1 MAAATTL
8 CSTGAAVVAGRGSI
22 DTSGAGG
29 WRCPFEPRPRPRRR
43 FGSRTRGRRSAMGAP
58 IEDARCAGTGDGTAA
73 RARPAGDADRQPA
86 SAGTRRLT
94 AAHSGLTSSV
104 LDVAQTRPAYRTPEQ
119 EIRSAVGAEPAA
131 YLGTTSA
138 AKLALT
144 VSSGSLWPSK
154 MWSGLAFQSSSVAL
168 TRLSESWAEPGA
180 LNFSG
185 LPTVVWEPP
194 WAAID
199 SIVWVTNSD
208 TNGDAAPLLATVA
221 PFRPLM
227 RSDTSVRFSGPVLV
241 TLTLKVA
248 VSSTLS
254 TLSGKLTSTISSCTP
269 VSG

>member
-119 EIRSAVGAEPAA
+119 DQECGRRGAGGLLGHDLGGEVGPDR
-131 YLGTTSA
+131 
-138 AKLALT
+138 
-144 VSSGSLWPSK
+144 V
-154 MWSGLAFQSSSVAL
+154 Q
-168 TRLSESWAEPGA
+168 R
-180 LNFSG
+180 
-185 LPTVVWEPP
+185 
-194 WAAID
+194 
-199 SIVWVTNSD
+199 
-208 TNGDAAPLLATVA
+208 
-221 PFRPLM
+221 
-227 RSDTSVRFSGPVLV
+227 
-241 TLTLKVA
+241 VA
-248 VSSTLS
+248 VA
-254 TLSGKLTSTISSCTP
+254 
-269 VSG
+269 VEDV